1 LPSRILISLFCEA
14 EEAKVL
20 LYERARACLRYS
32 EAVRAPNEPVR
43 HDGQTQFVAR
53 DIVTVFIR
61 ESGGKSGRITGKSK
75 VVNASPLGRTEFDFA
90 TADAPSKLH
99 KRFYSLLTEE

>member
-1 LPSRILISLFCEA
+1 LKCET

-53 DIVTVFIR
+53 DFVIVFIR
-61 ESGGKSGRITGKSK
+61 KSGEKRALITGKV
-75 VVNASPLGRTEFDFA
+75 VVNAMPLGRAELTRQN
-90 TADAPSKLH
+90 ADG
-99 KRFYSLLTEE
+99 